1 MIGDYVI
8 SVTPAANQ
16 YVSPFTHYINYDITS
31 IIPTGYSL
39 FGVFPQVYASS
50 APMTCAMGGGGGQT
64 YLRVWAMS
72 NQTIAFN
79 LLLVKYFKTFN

>member
-1 MIGDYVI
+1 MIADRVI

-16 YVSPFTHYINYDITS
+16 YVSPFTHYINYDVTDL
-31 IIPTGYSL
+31 IPTGYSL

-50 APMTCAMGGGGGQT
+50 APMTCAMGSGSGRT

-72 NQTIAFN
+72 NQTVAFN
-79 LLLVKYFKTFN
+79 MLLVKYFKNF